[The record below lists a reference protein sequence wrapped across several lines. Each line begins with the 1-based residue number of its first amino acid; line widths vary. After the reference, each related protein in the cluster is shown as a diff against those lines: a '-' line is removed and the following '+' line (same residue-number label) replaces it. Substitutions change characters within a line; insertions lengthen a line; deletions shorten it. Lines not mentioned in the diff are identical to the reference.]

1 MDNVEKLYQDLIRIN
16 SVSGNEYEIAHFIG
30 EEIDMEQCESVVTEL
45 DSGKPGKNIL
55 LIGHIDTVDFG
66 KGWETDPLVPTV
78 IGDRTYARGAMD
90 MKGGDTAILETLR
103 YYVKHKDEFCGKIIA
118 AFVAD
123 EEVLSRGT
131 YQLQSE

>member
-30 EEIDMEQCESVVTEL
+30 EEIERMGLTPHYTHYRDMEQCESVVTEL

-66 KGWETDPLVPTV
+66 KGWETDPLVPQSLA
-78 IGDRTYARGAMD
+78 IGLMLAGLW
-90 MKGGDTAILETLR
+90 I
-103 YYVKHKDEFCGKIIA
+103 
-118 AFVAD
+118 
-123 EEVLSRGT
+123 
-131 YQLQSE
+131 